1 MSGVRQAPPL
11 FSHGFDN
18 HAGKGAVLTHGKEGS
33 WAFEGLRESAKSLQQ
48 LGLLPRPVRGPHPH
62 DANSPSGISSCSG
75 FPGGSEGEASARNAG
90 DLGSTPGS
98 GRSPGEGNGNP
109 LQYSN
114 ASADAGEEGRARGS
128 FRLRKQSFGNTG
140 KDSDVTHRAD
150 DPRTH
155 TESRSLHETH
165 SGRGEKTQACQVEK

>member
-1 MSGVRQAPPL
+1 MWAKGCCSRPRSWGAGERGEGGGEAMSGVRQAPPL

-109 LQYSN
+109 LQYSCLEN
-114 ASADAGEEGRARGS
+114 PMDGGAWWATVHGAAKSHTRLSAFTFTFLLGPTVAS
-128 FRLRKQSFGNTG
+128 
-140 KDSDVTHRAD
+140 
-150 DPRTH
+150 
-155 TESRSLHETH
+155 
-165 SGRGEKTQACQVEK
+165 